1 MIDQNKVSRWI
12 RRACGIHLLILL
24 ILCLTL
30 PAIATT
36 PIQQTIFNIVTQDL
50 KIITQMSTS
59 SYPFL
64 SVMSSVYALVSGLG
78 LFLVF
83 LLILKKLEPNYP
95 FRAVLYARFAE
106 QLSPIEQLKWFRL
119 VGKFVTFVLT
129 LGLISFHFLF
139 LIMVL
144 NKVVRG
150 MFMFRLLI
158 LVGVFLLY
166 RALPV
171 FGCVLA
177 GFYCFCGI
185 YRLRCG
191 GTHVKINRCYHL
203 GYQP

>member
-12 RRACGIHLLILL
+12 RRACGIHLFILL

-129 LGLISFHFLF
+129 LGLISFHFFVFNHGVEQGGKGDVYVQAFDSRWGIFIVQSIASFWLCASW
-139 LIMVL
+139 I
-144 NKVVRG
+144 
-150 MFMFRLLI
+150 LL
-158 LVGVFLLY
+158 LLWY
-166 RALPV
+166 LQTEMWWHTR
-171 FGCVLA
+171 
-177 GFYCFCGI
+177 
-185 YRLRCG
+185 
-191 GTHVKINRCYHL
+191 KD
-203 GYQP
+203 